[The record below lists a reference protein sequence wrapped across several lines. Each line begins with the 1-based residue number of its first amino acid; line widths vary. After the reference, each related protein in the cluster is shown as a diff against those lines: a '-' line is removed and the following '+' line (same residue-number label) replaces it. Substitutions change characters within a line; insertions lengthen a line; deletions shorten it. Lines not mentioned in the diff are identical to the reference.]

1 MCWCFVYWHFD
12 LLHTANTYMHPYS
25 LKLGTYISI
34 GWESKKNPKTH
45 IIEEPKTHI
54 IEESKTYI
62 RTSKRKKKEKKKNHV
77 IKHWKFQNINQIE
90 SYCRV
95 SVFGPGPLKWIRRE
109 WVQKLSSDE
118 AMACFGG
125 EKYTESDGPMS
136 QGERTSRPRTG
147 TPNSSHIP
155 GASLLFLGLLLLF
168 SFLLWVISVVIYPS
182 LPFIILLHLS
192 VIHAYTRVH
201 VPSATL
207 SGALWAAVAPI
218 TLSRGHIHIN
228 GVRVLAV
235 GI

>member
-1 MCWCFVYWHFD
+1 MRRLSPSTID
-12 LLHTANTYMHPYS
+12 R
-25 LKLGTYISI
+25 ISI
-34 GWESKKNPKTH
+34 VSYTLSLAWIYTF
-45 IIEEPKTHI
+45 
-54 IEESKTYI
+54 
-62 RTSKRKKKEKKKNHV
+62 RR
-77 IKHWKFQNINQIE
+77 WIN
-90 SYCRV
+90 SCCRV
-95 SVFGPGPLKWIRRE
+95 SIFVSGPLQWICRE
-109 WVQKLSSDE
+109 WVQNLGSDE
-118 AMACFGG
+118 ATTCFGG

-136 QGERTSRPRTG
+136 QGERTSRPRMG

-182 LPFIILLHLS
+182 LPFILFLHLS

-207 SGALWAAVAPI
+207 SGALWAVVAPI